1 VCRYIYYVHLSDQ
14 NWGKNTFFYL
24 YIYIYYLYIIYIY
37 IYIPRDVLRPR
48 LKIDHCVYVCV
59 CVCMCVRVCVRVC
72 VGGREREEMSEREYV
87 CVHV

>member
-1 VCRYIYYVHLSDQ
+1 MCRYIYYVHLSDQ
-14 NWGKNTFFYL
+14 NWEKNTFFL
-24 YIYIYYLYIIYIY
+24 YIY

-59 CVCMCVRVCVRVC
+59 CVCMCVRVCMRVC
-72 VGGREREEMSEREYV
+72 VGGREREVMSERENV